1 MNSIVRPSPVYVGG
15 LAFTSASVRRCV
27 AAGAISV
34 ARAAGAGA
42 AASPP
47 SPASLDPLASLPALV
62 PLLAAPR
69 ETARPF
75 SAPVCLAQRCAR
87 LSTCRK
93 GSAVPSQASSRGLKQ
108 ARQKA
113 ASHADNT
120 RCLCHKHGV
129 DNENQE
135 TQTARTRQPGEDRP
149 LPGTGGHAC
158 ARVARSAGDVPG
170 KAPGSSACCN
180 ARAALVCDAHSSRAV
195 QSTTCACRQ
204 HCCCRHSITTLP
216 ARGPP
221 ERLAPAVKVAL
232 QC

>member
-1 MNSIVRPSPVYVGG
+1 MWAGWRSHPPAYAAVSPR
-15 LAFTSASVRRCV
+15 AQSASR
-27 AAGAISV
+27 AQP
-34 ARAAGAGA
+34 ARALLPHHLPRLPWTHWRPCQRWCHCSQRREKPPGLSLHPSAWPSA
-42 AASPP
+42 ARGSVP
-47 SPASLDPLASLPALV
+47 S
-62 PLLAAPR
+62 
-69 ETARPF
+69 
-75 SAPVCLAQRCAR
+75 
-87 LSTCRK
+87 K